1 MRRSGAAAIRAGA
14 LVREVCEQVEADI
27 VGQGGGIA
35 FPAQSSRNALAAH
48 YCSAPDDTT
57 CYAVGDL
64 AKLDLGVHVD
74 GWVVDTAT
82 TVNVGDATHNRPLVE
97 AANAALAAAIA
108 AAVPGV
114 SVRTLSRVLEQE
126 VRQRGLRP
134 MRNLCGHG
142 VGRWTV
148 HCAPAVPNVLT
159 PGDPDHALAAGSV
172 IAIEPFATDGSGEVA
187 EYGVAEVF
195 RVPPA
200 APLDDAV
207 EISPGLRAAI
217 AAFRGLP
224 FARRQLREFPAE
236 AVHEAL
242 AGLRRRGVLQAY
254 AALREA
260 WGRPV
265 AQAEHTLLF
274 REDGVE
280 VLTA

>member
-1 MRRSGAAAIRAGA
+1 MES
-14 LVREVCEQVEADI
+14 EI

-35 FPAQSSRNALAAH
+35 FPVQSSRNALAAH

-57 CYAVGDL
+57 CYAEGDL

-82 TVNVGDATHNRPLVE
+82 TVNVGDVAGNRPLVE
-97 AANAALAAAIA
+97 AADAALAAAIA
-108 AAVPGV
+108 AATPGV
-114 SVRTLSRVLEQE
+114 SVRELSRVLEQE
-126 VRQRGLRP
+126 VRRRGLRP

-148 HCAPAVPNVLT
+148 HCAPAVPNVLS

-187 EYGVAEVF
+187 EHGIAEVF

-224 FARRQLREFPAE
+224 FARRQLCEFPTE
-236 AVHEAL
+236 AVYEAL
-242 AGLRRRGVLQAY
+242 AGLRRRGVLQSY

-274 REDGVE
+274 LEDGVE